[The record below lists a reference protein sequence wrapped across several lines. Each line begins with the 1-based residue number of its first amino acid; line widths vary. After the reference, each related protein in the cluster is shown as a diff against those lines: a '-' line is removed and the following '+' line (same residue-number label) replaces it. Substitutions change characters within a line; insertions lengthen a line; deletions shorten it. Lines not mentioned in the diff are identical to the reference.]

1 MEELFQSRAERHK
14 DRIYT
19 FARYFLRDPEE
30 AADVTQEVLIKL
42 WQHGA
47 GLDGDAIGG
56 WLRRVTRNACID
68 RLRQR
73 RSYRATVAEAPDEEL
88 VERAPGHQPDPA
100 RTTAAKGFRR
110 HLEAALAKTPEPYR
124 SALILREIQGLKYE
138 EISETLDL
146 PLNTIRTHLHRGR
159 NLLRR
164 TLREDYGYG
173 ETDELYLH

>member
-1 MEELFQSRAERHK
+1 MEERFQRRAELHK

-30 AADVTQEVLIKL
+30 AADVTQDVLIKL
-42 WQHGA
+42 WQHGDDLESGA
-47 GLDGDAIGG
+47 LGG

-68 RLRQR
+68 RLRHR
-73 RSYRATVAEAPDEEL
+73 RSYRATVAEAPDEEM

-100 RTTAAKGFRR
+100 RTAAARGFRR
-110 HLEAALAKTPEPYR
+110 HLEAALAKIQEPYR

-138 EISETLDL
+138 EISDTLDL
-146 PLNTIRTHLHRGR
+146 PLNTVRTHLHRGR
-159 NLLRR
+159 HLLRR

-173 ETDELYLH
+173 ENDELYLH